1 MQTID
6 EKTRGDRKA
15 ARFGSAAN
23 SYPVWLRVGF
33 WGCVAIAI
41 ATVIRRA
48 VALVNAPSA
57 NAPPQLAAL
66 DRSFQMHAPL
76 TWMHITCA
84 LAFVLLLPLMF
95 WGRTRGSRWLERT
108 FFALGFVVA
117 ATAFGMMAYAV
128 GGWLERSAVL
138 VFDSLFAASLLR
150 ALVLSR
156 RGLEAEKQRWV
167 LRSVA
172 VLLGIATTRPVMG
185 FFFATAPSTHLT
197 PRQFFGIAFW
207 IGFSINVLAMELWLR
222 RRQQG
227 TRRIA

>member
-1 MQTID
+1 
-6 EKTRGDRKA
+6 
-15 ARFGSAAN
+15 
-23 SYPVWLRVGF
+23 
-33 WGCVAIAI
+33 
-41 ATVIRRA
+41 
-48 VALVNAPSA
+48 
-57 NAPPQLAAL
+57 
-66 DRSFQMHAPL
+66 
-76 TWMHITCA
+76 
-84 LAFVLLLPLMF
+84 
-95 WGRTRGSRWLERT
+95 
-108 FFALGFVVA
+108 
-117 ATAFGMMAYAV
+117 
-128 GGWLERSAVL
+128 VL
-138 VFDSLFAASLLR
+138 VFDSLFAASLIR

-156 RGLEAEKQRWV
+156 RGLEAEKQRWM